1 MDKEDKIECPAC
13 SKLVSAQMPNCPF
26 CTQPLGE
33 APAKASESKP
43 MSWDDTREVAG
54 ALAELEAAKED
65 LRKSQPTFTTQRRVT
80 GPITGLISLV
90 QPAYGSGVVQIVE
103 IILAV
108 VALPTILVGLIST
121 MMGGKKWGRIPFF
134 FVVLPAA
141 LVTLISYQM
150 QSPIWFPVFL
160 TSLVAYRGKPL
171 ELRPTVDRRA
181 RFRGYG
187 EESCDIGVTEWT
199 ERYFGE
205 ITHPDAARRPCHDG
219 VHGVA

>member
-1 MDKEDKIECPAC
+1 MQNEQRKKQRFRALYFFQVGLNMALLSIGLLVWWFHSNRWGLFAAAC
-13 SKLVSAQMPNCPF
+13 
-26 CTQPLGE
+26 
-33 APAKASESKP
+33 
-43 MSWDDTREVAG
+43 G
-54 ALAELEAAKED
+54 A
-65 LRKSQPTFTTQRRVT
+65 
-80 GPITGLISLV
+80 
-90 QPAYGSGVVQIVE
+90 
-103 IILAV
+103 
-108 VALPTILVGLIST
+108 VGLIST